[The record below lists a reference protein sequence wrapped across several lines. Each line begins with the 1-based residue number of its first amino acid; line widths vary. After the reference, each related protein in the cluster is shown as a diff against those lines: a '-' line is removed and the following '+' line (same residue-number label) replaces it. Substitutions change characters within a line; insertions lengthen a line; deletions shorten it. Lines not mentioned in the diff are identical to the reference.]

1 MNILFIIF
9 GILFFNLII
18 FFHEFGHFF
27 TAKTFGVKVN
37 EFALGMGPRVFKFKK
52 GDTIFSLRALPLG
65 GFCAME
71 GEDEASNDPNAF
83 EKKAAWKKFIIV
95 SAGAIMNLVLGFL
108 MTIFLVSQQTTM
120 HTTKIENFY
129 PEAVSSNYGLM
140 VGDEILSI
148 DSRKIFSSK
157 DLLFDLGTYKKNQF
171 DFKVKR
177 NGEIIELK
185 DVTFNTKTNEN
196 GKNSLLLDFS
206 LQSEEK
212 NLVNIFKHTWNQTL
226 SAIKIVWSSLTG
238 MLTGRFSIKDMS
250 GPIGIVSAIGDA
262 TNEGLKTSVFVAFIN
277 IMALMALIT
286 INLGVF
292 NLLPLPA
299 LDGGRLMF
307 LLFEMITH
315 KKLNPKYEGFI
326 HTLGFFLF
334 IAFTIY
340 ISYADILRLLGKS

>member
-1 MNILFIIF
+1 MGLVLPQTVKVRTNGSICKHYKEKGYEFEKCGDLIEVNVLDLPKGSNIKVKVVCDICGKITEMRYAR
-9 GILFFNLII
+9 IAKYNEENKLII
-18 FFHEFGHFF
+18 CGNKICKNKKRED
-27 TAKTFGVKVN
+27 TCMKKYGVKHAFQAEEVKEKTKQTN
-37 EFALGMGPRVFKFKK
+37 LKNWGVEY
-52 GDTIFSLRALPLG
+52 
-65 GFCAME
+65 
-71 GEDEASNDPNAF
+71 ASQAEEVK
-83 EKKAAWKKFIIV
+83 EKIKQT
-95 SAGAIMNLVLGFL
+95 NL
-108 MTIFLVSQQTTM
+108 
-120 HTTKIENFY
+120 
-129 PEAVSSNYGLM
+129 
-140 VGDEILSI
+140 
-148 DSRKIFSSK
+148 
-157 DLLFDLGTYKKNQF
+157 KNWG
-171 DFKVKR
+171 V
-177 NGEIIELK
+177 EY
-185 DVTFNTKTNEN
+185 T
-196 GKNSLLLDFS
+196 

-212 NLVNIFKHTWNQTL
+212 NLVNIFKNTWNQTL

-238 MLTGRFSIKDMS
+238 MLTGRFSVKDMS
-250 GPIGIVSAIGDA
+250 GPIGIVSAIGNA